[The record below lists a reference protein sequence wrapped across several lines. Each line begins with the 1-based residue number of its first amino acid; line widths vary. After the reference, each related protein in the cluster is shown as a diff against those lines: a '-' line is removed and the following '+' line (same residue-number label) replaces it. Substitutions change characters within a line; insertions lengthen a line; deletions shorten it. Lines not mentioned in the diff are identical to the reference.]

1 MMMDAVVKVE
11 VRQPAVRSVC
21 LRVFSIAV
29 SSPGDEERLGKTAES
44 IKSAHDQVCGNVQGG
59 VD

>member
-1 MMMDAVVKVE
+1 MCVFRTAV
-11 VRQPAVRSVC
+11 
-21 LRVFSIAV
+21 LL
-29 SSPGDEERLGKTAES
+29 PGDEERLGKTAES